1 MNLNLD
7 TVRAALAA
15 VAGPRHVIAG
25 DEAGARYTTDVLKKY
40 SASPAFVVKAGS
52 TEEVS
57 AIVSVAA
64 RHGLPIT
71 VIGGQ
76 TGTSGGAIASD
87 GGIAL
92 SLERMNRILE
102 IDPVAMTLTVE
113 AGCILQTA
121 QEAVEAQ
128 RAFLPLDLGSR
139 GSAAIGGTIAS
150 NAGGNRVLRWGMM
163 REMVTGLEV
172 VLADGTIVSSLTG
185 MIKDNAGY
193 AWKQLMIGSEGT
205 LGIVTKAVLR
215 LRPEPLTNQTALVA
229 LSSFDKVIRLLR
241 ELESVLSGQL
251 SSFEVMW
258 GDFYAAMTE
267 ARPGSP
273 PLAYGH
279 GFYVLIER
287 LGGDPEIDLAQF
299 ERVLMARIDQ
309 GLIDDAV
316 IASSGRERDALWA
329 VREDMTPGLAQFR
342 PFTVYDVS
350 MALTAMPRFE
360 AEVRH
365 NVETAF
371 PGARMIFYGHAGDG
385 NLHIVI
391 HVGKDGAAHECAV
404 DRLVYQAVRA
414 VGGSIAAE
422 HGVGMSRIP
431 FLGMTRSRA
440 ELDLMRRLKAA
451 LDPQDLLNPGKVLA
465 RL

>member
-1 MNLNLD
+1 MKPDLD
-7 TVRAALAA
+7 AVRAALAA
-15 VAGPRHVIAG
+15 ATGTKHVIAG
-25 DEAGARYTTDVLKKY
+25 DQANARYRTDVLKKY
-40 SASPAFVVKAGS
+40 NAAPAFVVKAGS
-52 TEEVS
+52 AAEVS
-57 AIVSVAA
+57 AIVRIAA
-64 RHGLPIT
+64 QHAMPVT

-92 SLERMNRILE
+92 SLERMNRILD
-102 IDPVAMTLTVE
+102 INPVAMSLTVE

-121 QEAVEAQ
+121 QEAVEAKG
-128 RAFLPLDLGSR
+128 AFLPLDLGSR
-139 GSAAIGGTIAS
+139 GSATIGGAIGS

-205 LGIVTKAVLR
+205 LGIVTRAVLR
-215 LRPEPLTNQTALVA
+215 LRPEPLTEQTALVA
-229 LSSFDKVIRLLR
+229 LSSFDKVIALLR
-241 ELESVLSGQL
+241 ELESAFSGQL
-251 SSFEVMW
+251 SSFEAMW
-258 GDFYAAMTE
+258 GDFYAAMTG
-267 ARPGSP
+267 ARTAPP
-273 PLAYGH
+273 PLPPGH
-279 GFYVLIER
+279 AFYVLIER
-287 LGGDPEIDLAQF
+287 LGGDPEIDSDQF
-299 ERVLMARIDQ
+299 ERVLMARLDA

-329 VREDMTPGLAQFR
+329 VREDMTPGLARFR

-360 AEVRH
+360 MEVRR
-365 NVETAF
+365 NVEGAF

-391 HVGKDGAAHECAV
+391 HTGRDGAAHESAV
-404 DRLVYQAVRA
+404 DRLVYTAVRA

-422 HGVGMSRIP
+422 HGVGISRIP
-431 FLGMTRSRA
+431 FLGMTRSEA
-440 ELDLMRRLKAA
+440 ELGLMRRLKAA
-451 LDPQDLLNPGKVLA
+451 LDPQGLLNPGKVLG
-465 RL
+465 